1 MNADAHNHTI
11 RCIMHGFASSN
22 LSRPGL
28 AACGTPT
35 STHRIPVAVEMIGP
49 IVEPH
54 GQSLRTTNSCAEE
67 SAEIFAEI
75 IKPR

>member
-1 MNADAHNHTI
+1 MF
-11 RCIMHGFASSN
+11 RLASWN
-22 LSRPGL
+22 VSRPGL
-28 AACGTPT
+28 AACATPT

-75 IKPR
+75 IQPR